1 LRQDPD
7 ALDTSVSSWLWPIT
21 LFDGINRPGN
31 EEINYYYPTATL
43 VTGPDIIFFWVARMI
58 MAGYEYVG
66 KQPFNNVYFT
76 GIVRDSIGRKM
87 SKMLGNSPDPLDL
100 IRDYGAD
107 GVRMGLMLSAPAGN
121 DIMYDDKLVEQGRN
135 FCNKIWNS
143 FRLIQGWEIDASAAQ
158 PELSAL
164 ASRWFDSML
173 SRTVAEVN
181 DLFGK
186 FRISEALMAVYR
198 LFRDDFSSWYLE
210 MIKPAYGS
218 PIDAESM
225 RQARHYLDCLLRM
238 LHPFM
243 PFITEELWQHLEERA
258 EGESIMFATE
268 PRAGV
273 VDEALLEKVALAQ
286 EVINGIRGVRA
297 RKNISPREQLVLKV
311 LGTVDAETVPMIV
324 KLGGLEAV
332 EQNAAK
338 DAAASSF
345 MVGTLEFNIPQSANV
360 DVEAERA
367 RIEKEIA
374 YLTGFRASVE
384 KKLSNE
390 RFVSNAP
397 EAVVNAER
405 KKLADAETKL
415 ASLKASLE
423 AMA

>member
-1 LRQDPD
+1 
-7 ALDTSVSSWLWPIT
+7 
-21 LFDGINRPGN
+21 
-31 EEINYYYPTATL
+31 
-43 VTGPDIIFFWVARMI
+43 
-58 MAGYEYVG
+58 
-66 KQPFNNVYFT
+66 
-76 GIVRDSIGRKM
+76 
-87 SKMLGNSPDPLDL
+87 
-100 IRDYGAD
+100 
-107 GVRMGLMLSAPAGN
+107 
-121 DIMYDDKLVEQGRN
+121 
-135 FCNKIWNS
+135 
-143 FRLIQGWEIDASAAQ
+143 
-158 PELSAL
+158 
-164 ASRWFDSML
+164 
-173 SRTVAEVN
+173 
-181 DLFGK
+181 
-186 FRISEALMAVYR
+186 
-198 LFRDDFSSWYLE
+198 

-225 RQARHYLDCLLRM
+225 RQARHYLACLLRM

>member
-1 LRQDPD
+1 
-7 ALDTSVSSWLWPIT
+7 
-21 LFDGINRPGN
+21 
-31 EEINYYYPTATL
+31 NYYYPTATL

-311 LGTVDAETVPMIV
+311 LGTVDAETVPMLV